1 MVHLFGALV
10 RVAEKYN
17 RPDNRADD
25 GPPPVLER
33 PGKID
38 DHLGHGR
45 QVGAET
51 GKQTFELGNDE
62 YQQHGGDDER
72 HHNDRHRVEQG
83 GFDLALDGL
92 DLFLVGG
99 DLVQDAL
106 QNTGLLTGLYQIAV
120 QGIEIK
126 WMLAEGLGQG

>member
-1 MVHLFGALV
+1 MVYLLGALV
-10 RVAEKYN
+10 RVAEKYT
-17 RPDNRADD
+17 RPDDRADD

-51 GKQTFELGNDE
+51 GEQAFELGDDE

-72 HHNDRHRVEQG
+72 HHDDRRWVEQG
-83 GFDLALDGL
+83 GFDLALYGL

-99 DLVQDAL
+99 DLVQDAV
-106 QNTGLLTGLYQIAV
+106 QNTGLLAGLYQVAV
-120 QGIEIK
+120 
-126 WMLAEGLGQG
+126 